1 MPLEF
6 ECERPEVLK
15 LAAQKYLQNIERS
28 ENGFVRY
35 LQEKRKVRIV
45 DVRCGSLIVTVECSS
60 REIFEDLWEDY
71 TSGNIN
77 KVANKYLVTEEILVA
92 LGLGVGVLL
101 TTTISV
107 TKYAECMDYFTVS
120 VFWLNFI
127 PVKYIQQSFG
137 VLMFSFI
144 KHCKPTDFQYTL
156 QVRNLRVYSRIKTVN
171 MLLHE
176 KVSSFLNSKYN
187 LFFNCRVKICIK
199 LSSR

>member
-1 MPLEF
+1 MPLKF

-35 LQEKRKVRIV
+35 LQEERKVRIV
-45 DVRCGSLIVTVECSS
+45 DVRYGSLIVTVECSS

-101 TTTISV
+101 TTTIPV
-107 TKYAECMDYFTVS
+107 TKYAEWMDYFTVS
-120 VFWLNFI
+120 V
-127 PVKYIQQSFG
+127 
-137 VLMFSFI
+137 M
-144 KHCKPTDFQYTL
+144 
-156 QVRNLRVYSRIKTVN
+156 
-171 MLLHE
+171 
-176 KVSSFLNSKYN
+176 
-187 LFFNCRVKICIK
+187 
-199 LSSR
+199 